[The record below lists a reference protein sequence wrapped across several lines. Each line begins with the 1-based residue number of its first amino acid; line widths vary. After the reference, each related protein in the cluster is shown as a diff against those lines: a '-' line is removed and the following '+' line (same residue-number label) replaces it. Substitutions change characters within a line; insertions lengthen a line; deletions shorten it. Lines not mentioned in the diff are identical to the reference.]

1 MPCPHHDIKI
11 IQRSNHQSAVA
22 SAAYQSGE
30 RLFSEYDQ
38 KQKYYSYKSEIVH
51 TEIMLPPHAPPE
63 YADRNTLWNAAEA
76 IEKQWNSQL
85 ARRIVLAIPREIPP
99 EQHADLLRDYC
110 REFFVS
116 KGMIADFAIH
126 DKEDGNPHAHILLTM
141 RAMDENGKWLPKSR
155 KVYDLD
161 ENGERIRLPSGNWKS
176 HKEDTVDW
184 NDQKYGEMWRQGW
197 AAAANRYLEANDRPE
212 RLDLRSYERQGL
224 DKIPTVHMGPA
235 VSQMEKRGIQT
246 NIGNSAVGSRY
257 PDKSKADYYAV
268 IKRSKYA
275 GFPGLIVE
283 HAYVSNHDDS
293 TTFLNGNDRL
303 KHLGVADATGIAE
316 YFDLILD
323 QAPVLQTPVVNADE
337 SVTLAWNTVQ
347 GADYYRIYRRI
358 AGTKTYVCLEE
369 TEETGYTDTGVMPG
383 TSYEYTVCGCHV
395 GYQKDS
401 YTKIAQAMQITVT
414 GENANIQSAQKNQN

>member
-1 MPCPHHDIKI
+1 M
-11 IQRSNHQSAVA
+11 AAA
-22 SAAYQSGE
+22 SI
-30 RLFSEYDQ
+30 Q
-38 KQKYYSYKSEIVH
+38 KQLVALGLK
-51 TEIMLPPHAPPE
+51 
-63 YADRNTLWNAAEA
+63 NN
-76 IEKQWNSQL
+76 
-85 ARRIVLAIPREIPP
+85 
-99 EQHADLLRDYC
+99 
-110 REFFVS
+110 
-116 KGMIADFAIH
+116 G
-126 DKEDGNPHAHILLTM
+126 ILY
-141 RAMDENGKWLPKSR
+141 R
-155 KVYDLD
+155 
-161 ENGERIRLPSGNWKS
+161 
-176 HKEDTVDW
+176 
-184 NDQKYGEMWRQGW
+184 
-197 AAAANRYLEANDRPE
+197 
-212 RLDLRSYERQGL
+212 
-224 DKIPTVHMGPA
+224 
-235 VSQMEKRGIQT
+235 
-246 NIGNSAVGSRY
+246 NSAVGSRY

-303 KHLGVADATGIAE
+303 KRLGVADATGIAE

-401 YTKIAQAMQITVT
+401 YTKNCAGSADNRYRGKREYTKCTKKSKLRWGMETTDVDKMKKLSTVR
-414 GENANIQSAQKNQN
+414 NQKCRKIELYTKLCTLST

>member
-1 MPCPHHDIKI
+1 M
-11 IQRSNHQSAVA
+11 
-22 SAAYQSGE
+22 
-30 RLFSEYDQ
+30 
-38 KQKYYSYKSEIVH
+38 
-51 TEIMLPPHAPPE
+51 
-63 YADRNTLWNAAEA
+63 
-76 IEKQWNSQL
+76 
-85 ARRIVLAIPREIPP
+85 
-99 EQHADLLRDYC
+99 
-110 REFFVS
+110 
-116 KGMIADFAIH
+116 
-126 DKEDGNPHAHILLTM
+126 
-141 RAMDENGKWLPKSR
+141 
-155 KVYDLD
+155 
-161 ENGERIRLPSGNWKS
+161 
-176 HKEDTVDW
+176 
-184 NDQKYGEMWRQGW
+184 
-197 AAAANRYLEANDRPE
+197 
-212 RLDLRSYERQGL
+212 
-224 DKIPTVHMGPA
+224 
-235 VSQMEKRGIQT
+235 
-246 NIGNSAVGSRY
+246 GSRY

-283 HAYVSNHDDS
+283 HAYVSNNDDS

-303 KHLGVADATGIAE
+303 KRLGVADATGIAE

-414 GENANIQSAQKNQN
+414 GENANIQSAQKIKTKMGDGNHRCG

>member
-1 MPCPHHDIKI
+1 MKKKVQMKKMAGVFFALAILGIGLFPQGNVYAAANQAPDADPVVVVLDPGHGGHD
-11 IQRSNHQSAVA
+11 QGAR
-22 SAAYQSGE
+22 
-30 RLFSEYDQ
+30 
-38 KQKYYSYKSEIVH
+38 YKWDGK
-51 TEIMLPPHAPPE
+51 T
-63 YADRNTLWNAAEA
+63 YK
-76 IEKQWNSQL
+76 EKQLN
-85 ARRIVLAIPREIPP
+85 LAIAKACKTELEKYAGVKVYMTRSS
-99 EQHADLLRDYC
+99 DR
-110 REFFVS
+110 FVTL
-116 KGMIADFAIH
+116 GNRVNFA
-126 DKEDGNPHAHILLTM
+126 
-141 RAMDENGKWLPKSR
+141 KSR
-155 KVYDLD
+155 KADLFVAIHNNASLKKTDHGACVYYP
-161 ENGERIRLPSGNWKS
+161 NSGY
-176 HKEDTVDW
+176 KEEVGSE
-184 NDQKYGEMWRQGW
+184 GEM
-197 AAAANRYLEANDRPE
+197 AAASIQKQLVAL
-212 RLDLRSYERQGL
+212 GL
-224 DKIPTVHMGPA
+224 KNN
-235 VSQMEKRGIQT
+235 GILYR
-246 NIGNSAVGSRY
+246 NSAVGSRY

-268 IKRSKYA
+268 IRRSKYA

-303 KHLGVADATGIAE
+303 KRLGVADATGIAE

>member
-1 MPCPHHDIKI
+1 M
-11 IQRSNHQSAVA
+11 
-22 SAAYQSGE
+22 
-30 RLFSEYDQ
+30 
-38 KQKYYSYKSEIVH
+38 
-51 TEIMLPPHAPPE
+51 
-63 YADRNTLWNAAEA
+63 
-76 IEKQWNSQL
+76 
-85 ARRIVLAIPREIPP
+85 
-99 EQHADLLRDYC
+99 
-110 REFFVS
+110 
-116 KGMIADFAIH
+116 
-126 DKEDGNPHAHILLTM
+126 
-141 RAMDENGKWLPKSR
+141 
-155 KVYDLD
+155 
-161 ENGERIRLPSGNWKS
+161 
-176 HKEDTVDW
+176 
-184 NDQKYGEMWRQGW
+184 
-197 AAAANRYLEANDRPE
+197 
-212 RLDLRSYERQGL
+212 
-224 DKIPTVHMGPA
+224 
-235 VSQMEKRGIQT
+235 
-246 NIGNSAVGSRY
+246 GSRY

-303 KHLGVADATGIAE
+303 KRLGVADAMGIAE